1 MDPDRGPS
9 DPAGDVV
16 DWTEALQAVQGNPQL
31 LRIVVEA
38 AIEEL
43 PRLLET
49 LRQAADEGDATRLRL
64 TAHTLKGSLRY
75 FGNTGSF
82 EHACALEKMG
92 QEHNLAGVAERL
104 AALEEA
110 ATRIIASLAG
120 YLN

>member
-1 MDPDRGPS
+1 MEQNRGPG

-16 DWTEALQAVQGNPQL
+16 DWTEALKAVQGNPQL

-38 AIEEL
+38 ALDEL
-43 PRLLET
+43 PRLLT
-49 LRQAADEGDATRLRL
+49 ALRQAADQGDATRLRL

-75 FGNTGSF
+75 FGKTGAF
-82 EHACALEKMG
+82 EHVCVLEKMG

-110 ATRIIASLAG
+110 ATRITASLAG
-120 YLN
+120 YLT